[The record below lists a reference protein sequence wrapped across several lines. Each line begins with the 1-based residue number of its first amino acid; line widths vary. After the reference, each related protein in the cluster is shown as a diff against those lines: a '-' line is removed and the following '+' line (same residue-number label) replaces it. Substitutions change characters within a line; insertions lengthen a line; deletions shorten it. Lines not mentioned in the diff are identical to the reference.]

1 MAYEFSIAGKVIS
14 GPSALE
20 AGTAV
25 MKSFGRKALIVAGP
39 NNIRLGNVEK
49 LMVLLQKEGIAYC
62 IYDGVASEPSDRMV
76 EEGANIYR
84 DEKCDFLIAIG
95 GGSPMDTMKAIA
107 VTAVSNKKIG
117 SFMGVSIDF
126 PLPKMAAIP
135 ATAGTGSETTQFTV
149 ITDLEK
155 NIKMLIKGPSLV
167 PDLAILESI
176 LTMTA
181 PASVTAA
188 TGMDA
193 LTHAV
198 EAYISKK
205 AQPLTD
211 TFAISAVK
219 RIFRY
224 LPKSCLE
231 SRDAAAKEE
240 MALAAFEAGVT
251 INNSSVTLVHG
262 MSRPIGALF
271 HVPHGISNAMLLDA
285 CFSFVLEGACK
296 RFADL
301 GRAVDPGLKKAADRE
316 AAESFLKG
324 IRNLCKICRIPTLE
338 EYGISQKD
346 FKQAINKMSEDAL
359 ASGSPQ
365 NSRVTISKEDI
376 VEIYK
381 RLWMKE

>member
-14 GPSALE
+14 GALALE
-20 AGTAV
+20 AGAAA
-25 MKSFGRKALIVAGP
+25 MKSFGKKALIVAGP

-49 LMVLLQKEGIAYC
+49 LSILLQKEGIACC
-62 IYDGVASEPSDRMV
+62 IYDGVVGEPSDRMI
-76 EEGANIYR
+76 EAGANIYR

-95 GGSPMDTMKAIA
+95 GGSPMDAMKAIA

-117 SFMGVSIDF
+117 SFMGMSIDF
-126 PLPKMAAIP
+126 SLPKMAAIP
-135 ATAGTGSETTQFTV
+135 TTAGTGSETTQFTV

-155 NIKMLIKGPSLV
+155 NIKMLIKGSSLI
-167 PDLAILESI
+167 PDLTILDSA

-188 TGMDA
+188 AGMDA

-211 TFAISAVK
+211 IFAISAVK
-219 RIFRY
+219 RIFQY
-224 LPKSCLE
+224 LPKSYLE
-231 SRDAAAKEE
+231 PQDAVAKEE
-240 MALAAFEAGVT
+240 VALAAFEAGIT

-271 HVPHGISNAMLLDA
+271 HIPHGVSNAMLLDV
-285 CFSFVLEGACK
+285 CFSFVLEGACE

-301 GRAVDPGLKKAADRE
+301 GRAVNPGLEKASDRE
-316 AAESFLKG
+316 AAEYFLEEINK
-324 IRNLCKICRIPTLE
+324 LCQICQIPTLE
-338 EYGISQKD
+338 EYGVDQRRFEQSID
-346 FKQAINKMSEDAL
+346 KMSQDAL

-365 NSRVTISKEDI
+365 KSRASISKEE
-376 VEIYK
+376 VMEIYRK
-381 RLWMKE
+381 LWK